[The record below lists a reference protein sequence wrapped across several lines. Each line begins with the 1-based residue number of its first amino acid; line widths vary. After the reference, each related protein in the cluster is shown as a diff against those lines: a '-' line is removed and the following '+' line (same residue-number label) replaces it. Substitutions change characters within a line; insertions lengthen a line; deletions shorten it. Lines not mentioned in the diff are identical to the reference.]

1 MTAATTATTTS
12 DQMLLRTAAAISAGV
27 WVYALGPQSPSG
39 TVGTMATTK
48 AMTPEKLSSTSSSEE
63 CPL

>member
-1 MTAATTATTTS
+1 MTATTTS

-27 WVYALGPQSPSG
+27 WVYAFGPHRPSG

-48 AMTPEKLSSTSSSEE
+48 AMRPEKFRSTSSSGE